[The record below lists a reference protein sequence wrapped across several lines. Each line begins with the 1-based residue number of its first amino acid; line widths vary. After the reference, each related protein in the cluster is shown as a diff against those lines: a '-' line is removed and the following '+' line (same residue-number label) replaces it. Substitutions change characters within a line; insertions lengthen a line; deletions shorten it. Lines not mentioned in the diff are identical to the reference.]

1 MKTQKLLTVY
11 PVVDKDVSRLGFKFM
26 IHRVENEAKST
37 TYFKDKP
44 KAVKMLKLFKNPPPP
59 VVEEA

>member
-1 MKTQKLLTVY
+1 MNKQKLLTVY
-11 PVVDKDVSRLGFKFM
+11 PTTDKDVVKLGFKFM
-26 IHRVENEAKST
+26 IHREENEARST

-59 VVEEA
+59 VVEGA